1 MFLVKVI
8 FLGILLEVSVE
19 STYLGEN
26 DDVFQNLTLKESY
39 QSMVK
44 KLHQYLKNDFS
55 MDSLVRQLALNN
67 SDITVKCINQFLI
80 MSKAQLI
87 SGKWE

>member
-8 FLGILLEVSVE
+8 FLGILLEVSVG

-26 DDVFQNLTLKESY
+26 YDAFHNLTLKESY

-44 KLHQYLKNDFS
+44 KLHQYLKNDFN
-55 MDSLVRQLALNN
+55 MDSLVRQLARNSNATSECTKHFLNMN
-67 SDITVKCINQFLI
+67 
-80 MSKAQLI
+80 KAQLI
-87 SGKWE
+87 SSK

>member
-87 SGKWE
+87 SGK

>member
-8 FLGILLEVSVE
+8 FLGILLEVIVG

-26 DDVFQNLTLKESY
+26 DDAFHNLTLKESY

-44 KLHQYLKNDFS
+44 KLHQYLKNDFN

-67 SDITVKCINQFLI
+67 SNTTGKCINQFLN

-87 SGKWE
+87 SGK

>member
-8 FLGILLEVSVE
+8 FLGILLEVSVG

-87 SGKWE
+87 SGK